1 MTRPAPLFQQGLSV
15 QVLTVHTLMRRFVAI
30 ALGLWVSAT
39 ATTALAQGGLKARQL
54 QPSPEVKRCLQAAAV
69 KYGLDVHLLKAIAR
83 VESGFNPRAVRRP
96 FAAGGN
102 GTTDYGLMQIN
113 STWLPTLKRWG
124 ISQEDLFDP
133 CVSADVGAWVLR
145 SNFNSL
151 GTSWN
156 AVGAYNAVSHD
167 KRKVYA
173 WRVYRALQQIQ
184 NTSAAT
190 ATQTAQA
197 HPYDLTQQ
205 PMAGSVDPN
214 APAASFIEFRQGAQE
229 IAQQGAQQ

>member
-1 MTRPAPLFQQGLSV
+1 
-15 QVLTVHTLMRRFVAI
+15 MRRFAAI
-30 ALGLWVSAT
+30 ALGLWVCACAT
-39 ATTALAQGGLKARQL
+39 AAQAQSSGKSRQP
-54 QPSPEVKRCLQAAAV
+54 QPSAEVKRCLQAAAV

-83 VESGFNPRAVRRP
+83 VESGFNPHAVRRP

-102 GTTDYGLMQIN
+102 STTDYGLMQIN

-145 SNFNSL
+145 SNFNTL

-184 NTSAAT
+184 NTSPAT
-190 ATQTAQA
+190 APQTAQA
-197 HPYDLTQQ
+197 QPYDLTQHMTGGVN
-205 PMAGSVDPN
+205 PD
-214 APAASFIEFRQGAQE
+214 APAASFIEFPQGGQE
-229 IAQQGAQQ
+229 ITQQGVQP

>member
-1 MTRPAPLFQQGLSV
+1 
-15 QVLTVHTLMRRFVAI
+15 MRRFAAI
-30 ALGLWVSAT
+30 ALGLWVSAS
-39 ATTALAQGGLKARQL
+39 AATALAQGGLKARQL
-54 QPSPEVKRCLQAAAV
+54 QPSPEVKRCLQAAAA
-69 KYGLDVHLLKAIAR
+69 KYGIDFHLLKAIAR
-83 VESGFNPRAVRRP
+83 VESSFNPRAVRRP
-96 FAAGGN
+96 FTAGGN

-124 ISQEDLFDP
+124 ITQEDLFDP

-156 AVGAYNAVSHD
+156 AVGAYNAVSKD

-184 NTSAAT
+184 NTSPAA
-190 ATQTAQA
+190 ASQHAQA
-197 HPYDLTQQ
+197 HTYDLAQQ
-205 PMAGSVDPN
+205 PIAVGVTPD
-214 APAASFIEFRQGAQE
+214 APPASFIEFRQAGQE
-229 IAQQGAQQ
+229 IAQQGGQP

>member
-1 MTRPAPLFQQGLSV
+1 M
-15 QVLTVHTLMRRFVAI
+15 QVLTVHTLMMRRFAAI
-30 ALGLWVSAT
+30 AVGLWVSASAT
-39 ATTALAQGGLKARQL
+39 AALAQGSSKSRQP

-69 KYGLDVHLLKAIAR
+69 KYGLDFHLLKAIAR

-145 SNFNSL
+145 SNFNTL

-184 NTSAAT
+184 NTSSPASHQQA
-190 ATQTAQA
+190 QT
-197 HPYDLTQQ
+197 HTYDLTQQ
-205 PMAGSVDPN
+205 PIAVSVNPE
-214 APAASFIEFRQGAQE
+214 APAASFIEFNQERQEIAHQGAQP
-229 IAQQGAQQ
+229 

>member
-1 MTRPAPLFQQGLSV
+1 V
-15 QVLTVHTLMRRFVAI
+15 QVPTVYNLVHRLTAT
-30 ALGLWVSAT
+30 ALGLWLLVSAT
-39 ATTALAQGGLKARQL
+39 AALAQGGSKPRQL
-54 QPSPEVKRCLQAAAV
+54 QPSPEVKRCLQAAAA
-69 KYGLDVHLLKAIAR
+69 KYGLDFHLLKAIAR

-96 FAAGGN
+96 FTAGGN

-184 NTSAAT
+184 
-190 ATQTAQA
+190 QTASIAPNQKVQTPEPTA
-197 HPYDLTQQ
+197 AQQ
-205 PMAGSVDPN
+205 VSATTASEARPS
-214 APAASFIEFRQGAQE
+214 SFIEFRQE
-229 IAQQGAQQ
+229 IAQGAQP